1 MLFYYTMLCEKM
13 VSHVLKG
20 RNFSWKRE
28 HDTIVCSCT
37 CGQGRM
43 PENKHV

>member
-20 RNFSWKRE
+20 AVHGK
-28 HDTIVCSCT
+28 
-37 CGQGRM
+37 
-43 PENKHV
+43 ENMIQ